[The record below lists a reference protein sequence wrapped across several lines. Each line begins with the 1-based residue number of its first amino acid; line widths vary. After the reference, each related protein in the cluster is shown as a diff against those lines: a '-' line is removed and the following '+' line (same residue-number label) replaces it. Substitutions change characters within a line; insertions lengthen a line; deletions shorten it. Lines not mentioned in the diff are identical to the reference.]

1 MNGKTII
8 IVGILALIVGFVI
21 GYAVKPT
28 IPTGVEIFFP
38 KITFKEGIKV
48 ERDASI
54 GKEIKVG
61 GNASISG
68 DTSISGK
75 ASIGGKASLDGKV
88 AFGGGTDI
96 GKVYHASASVDLPSI
111 ATVTTGSA
119 TLSVTGATT
128 DMKCFLMP
136 SNAMNDD
143 LIPKGCA
150 VTGAD
155 TVTIYVYNA
164 DSVATD
170 DTAKTYQVLLLK

>member
-1 MNGKTII
+1 MNGKTIVV
-8 IVGILALIVGFVI
+8 VGLIALIVGFVI
-21 GYAVKPT
+21 GYAIKPV
-28 IPTGVEIFFP
+28 IPTGGEVFFP

-48 ERDASI
+48 EKGEASFN
-54 GKEIKVG
+54 G
-61 GNASISG
+61 
-68 DTSISGK
+68 T
-75 ASIGGKASLDGKV
+75 V

-119 TLSVTGATT
+119 TLLVTGATT

-143 LIPKGCA
+143 LIPKGCV

-155 TVTIYVYNA
+155 TVTIYVYNPTA
-164 DSVATD
+164 AAID
-170 DTAKTYQVLLLK
+170 DAAQTYQVLLLK

>member
-8 IVGILALIVGFVI
+8 IVGIVALVIGIVI
-21 GYAVKPT
+21 GYMIKPAVP
-28 IPTGVEIFFP
+28 IGGEVFFP

-48 ERDASI
+48 E
-54 GKEIKVG
+54 K
-61 GNASISG
+61 NAS
-68 DTSISGK
+68 
-75 ASIGGKASLDGKV
+75 
-88 AFGGGTDI
+88 FGGGTDVDRI
-96 GKVYHASASVDLPSI
+96 YHASASVDLPSI

-155 TVTIYVYNA
+155 TVTIYVYNPTA
-164 DSVATD
+164 AAID
-170 DTAKTYQVLLLK
+170 DAAQTYQVLLLK

>member
-1 MNGKTII
+1 MALVI
-8 IVGILALIVGFVI
+8 GIVI

-28 IPTGVEIFFP
+28 IPSGGEIFFP

-75 ASIGGKASLDGKV
+75 ASIGGKASLDGKA
-88 AFGGGTDI
+88 AFGGGTDVDKI
-96 GKVYHASASVDLPSI
+96 LHASGSVDLPEI
-111 ATVTTGSA
+111 ATSTTGST

-128 DMKCFLMP
+128 DMRCFLMP
-136 SNAMNDD
+136 SNTMDDD
-143 LIPKGCA
+143 LTPKGCA
-150 VTGAD
+150 VTAAN
-155 TVTIYVYNA
+155 TVTIYIYNA
-164 DSVATD
+164 IGPGID
-170 DTAKTYQVLLLK
+170 DIAQTYQVLLLK

>member
-8 IVGILALIVGFVI
+8 IVGIVALVIGIVI
-21 GYAVKPT
+21 GYMIKPAVP
-28 IPTGVEIFFP
+28 IGGEVFFP

-88 AFGGGTDI
+88 AFGGGTDMDR
-96 GKVYHASASVDLPSI
+96 VYHASASVDLPSI

-119 TLSVTGATT
+119 TL
-128 DMKCFLMP
+128 
-136 SNAMNDD
+136 
-143 LIPKGCA
+143 
-150 VTGAD
+150 
-155 TVTIYVYNA
+155 
-164 DSVATD
+164 
-170 DTAKTYQVLLLK
+170 

>member
-8 IVGILALIVGFVI
+8 IVGIVALVIGIVI
-21 GYAVKPT
+21 GYMIKPAAP
-28 IPTGVEIFFP
+28 IGGEVFFP

-48 ERDASI
+48 EKDAS
-54 GKEIKVG
+54 
-61 GNASISG
+61 
-68 DTSISGK
+68 
-75 ASIGGKASLDGKV
+75 
-88 AFGGGTDI
+88 FGGGTDVDRI
-96 GKVYHASASVDLPSI
+96 YHASASVDLPSI

-119 TLSVTGATT
+119 TLPVTGATT

-155 TVTIYVYNA
+155 TVTIYVYNPTA
-164 DSVATD
+164 AAID
-170 DTAKTYQVLLLK
+170 DAAQTYQVLLLK

>member
-28 IPTGVEIFFP
+28 IPTGGEIFFP

-54 GKEIKVG
+54 GGKVSVG
-61 GNASISG
+61 GK
-68 DTSISGK
+68 T
-75 ASIGGKASLDGKV
+75 SLDGKV

-119 TLSVTGATT
+119 TLPVTGATT

-143 LIPKGCA
+143 LIPKGCV

-155 TVTIYVYNA
+155 TVTIYVYNPTA
-164 DSVATD
+164 AAID
-170 DTAKTYQVLLLK
+170 DAAQTYQVLLLK

>member
-8 IVGILALIVGFVI
+8 IVGIVALVI
-21 GYAVKPT
+21 GIIIGYVIKPAVP
-28 IPTGVEIFFP
+28 IGGEVFFP

-48 ERDASI
+48 E
-54 GKEIKVG
+54 K
-61 GNASISG
+61 NAS
-68 DTSISGK
+68 
-75 ASIGGKASLDGKV
+75 
-88 AFGGGTDI
+88 FGGGTDVDRI
-96 GKVYHASASVDLPSI
+96 YHASASVDLPSI

-155 TVTIYVYNA
+155 TVTIYVYNPTA
-164 DSVATD
+164 AAID
-170 DTAKTYQVLLLK
+170 DAAQTYQVLLLK

>member
-1 MNGKTII
+1 MNGKIII
-8 IVGILALIVGFVI
+8 IVGLVALIVGFMI
-21 GYAVKPT
+21 GYAMKPAKP
-28 IPTGVEIFFP
+28 IGGEVFFP

-48 ERDASI
+48 EKDAS
-54 GKEIKVG
+54 
-61 GNASISG
+61 
-68 DTSISGK
+68 
-75 ASIGGKASLDGKV
+75 
-88 AFGGGTDI
+88 FGGGTDVDR
-96 GKVYHASASVDLPSI
+96 VYHASASVDLPSI

-155 TVTIYVYNA
+155 TVTIYVYNPTA
-164 DSVATD
+164 AAID
-170 DTAKTYQVLLLK
+170 DAAQTYQVLLLK